1 MSVVK
6 TVEKE
11 YQFFSVK
18 KPVSFGG
25 KTYRP
30 SICYRISSDILGTVL
45 ALQEAGDAALYENA
59 VRFVSGKIRE
69 DSGQSAVVAPVLVS
83 PALEVSVGKD
93 SGQDTPAATQ
103 TSRKRSSSASSGEVA
118 GEFKDQGEK

>member
-59 VRFVSGKIRE
+59 VRFVSGKLRE
-69 DSGQSAVVAPVLVS
+69 DSCPSVVAPVLVS
-83 PALEVSVGKD
+83 PALEASVGKD
-93 SGQDTPAATQ
+93 SGQGAPAAQQQ